1 MGDLRYLVRF
11 FHVVPPVPPMMTGTF
26 AVLTLAAAIAII
38 GDLQAAD
45 GALVPVLLLQV
56 FAASSGFTLP
66 ARRGH
71 YDLLFTRAN
80 SRTSIALMHWA
91 SSIGTGITSW
101 LTLAMLEFVVS
112 AGTRTTLL
120 ASGTCAAV
128 VLVSTLPWAIG
139 VALPR
144 FSAAIGWL
152 LLVVTTATTFS
163 KGVIGDWTAPS
174 TRIEELAWPAWAFL
188 VYPMGAIGQHLARPQ
203 IIAVVPALTLAII
216 AMAISCRWIAQRDVP
231 LEASQ

>member
-38 GDLQAAD
+38 GDLQAAA

-101 LTLAMLEFVVS
+101 LALAMLEFVVS
-112 AGTRTTLL
+112 AGARTTLL

-144 FSAAIGWL
+144 FSAGIGWL

>member
-1 MGDLRYLVRF
+1 MAELRYLVRF
-11 FHVVPPVPPMMTGTF
+11 FHVVPPVPSMMTGTF
-26 AVLTLAAAIAII
+26 AVLTFAAAIAIVD
-38 GDLQAAD
+38 DLHAAA

-71 YDLLFTRAN
+71 YDLLFTRAS

-101 LTLAMLEFVVS
+101 LTLATLEFIVG
-112 AGTRTTLL
+112 AGTGTTLL

-128 VLVSTLPWAIG
+128 FQVSTLPWALG

-144 FSAAIGWL
+144 FSAGIGWL

-163 KGVIGDWTAPS
+163 EGLMGDWTAPS
-174 TRIEELAWPAWAFL
+174 TRIEELVWPAWAFF
-188 VYPMGAIGQHLARPQ
+188 VYPMGAIGQHFARPQ
-203 IIAVVPALTLAII
+203 IMAVVPALTLAII